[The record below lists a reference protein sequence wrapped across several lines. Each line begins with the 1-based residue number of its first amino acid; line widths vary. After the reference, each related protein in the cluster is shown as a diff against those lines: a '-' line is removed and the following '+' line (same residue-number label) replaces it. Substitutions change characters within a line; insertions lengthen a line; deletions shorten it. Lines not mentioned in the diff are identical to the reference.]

1 MFVVKKI
8 AFMLFILF
16 SIVAVFAGNKYY
28 QDKLDNQ
35 VKSARE
41 NLATQ
46 QQEEEQE
53 KSNGPELEGP
63 WSGRNWYSIGSSITA
78 DNKYQ
83 QIVQKELGFKT
94 VQIDAELDQS
104 IRTMADRV
112 TSENL
117 RDMDLITIFGET
129 DDFAHSNILGTI
141 NDDKNTLSY
150 YGELKMVTEKII
162 AAKEKDTV
170 VVFITPMKRGEFN
183 EEPSYTEPNANGS
196 KLEEY
201 VNAMKE
207 VAGLYHIPV
216 IDLYEKSAF
225 HEETFAQLTVD
236 NLHPNDQGYENI
248 SMVMIEGLK
257 VIEPGTVTAIVP
269 IIPAQRDE
277 VTKEVEEGNKAD
289 TEEKAAAKNE
299 KKPQNS
305 VNKEKA
311 EPRSKPKT
319 ETKPDVKPAPKPAPK
334 PETKPEVK
342 PAPKPAPN
350 QRQNQHRHQHQTP
363 TPKPAPVPDP
373 EPTPAPELEDPT
385 DEPVPIPEPE
395 PTPEV
400 EPEEPVVE
408 SAPMP
413 ESEVTPEPVV

>member
-1 MFVVKKI
+1 MVKKI
-8 AFMLFILF
+8 AFVLFILF
-16 SIVAVFAGNKYY
+16 SIVVVFAGNKYY

-104 IRTMADRV
+104 IRTMADRI

-170 VVFITPMKRGEFN
+170 VFFITPMKRGEFN

-236 NLHPNDQGYENI
+236 NLHPNNQGYENI

-257 VIEPGTVTAIVP
+257 VIEPDTVTAIVP

-299 KKPQNS
+299 KKPQNP

-311 EPRSKPKT
+311 EPKSKPKT
-319 ETKPDVKPAPKPAPK
+319 ETKPDVKPEPK
-334 PETKPEVK
+334 PEPRPELKPKPE
-342 PAPKPAPN
+342 PRPEPKPKPEPKPEPKPN
-350 QRQNQHRHQHQTP
+350 QSQNQNQNQNQYLIQNQHRHQNWRTQLLNQFQYQNRNLRQ
-363 TPKPAPVPDP
+363 KWNRKNR
-373 EPTPAPELEDPT
+373 LLN
-385 DEPVPIPEPE
+385 
-395 PTPEV
+395 
-400 EPEEPVVE
+400 
-408 SAPMP
+408 
-413 ESEVTPEPVV
+413 

>member
-1 MFVVKKI
+1 MVKRI

-28 QDKLDNQ
+28 QDRLDNQ
-35 VKSARE
+35 VESARE

-94 VQIDAELDQS
+94 VQIDAELDQP

-117 RDMDLITIFGET
+117 RDMDLITIFGGT

-162 AAKEKDTV
+162 AAKGKDTV

-257 VIEPGTVTAIVP
+257 VIEPDTVTAIVP

-277 VTKEVEEGNKAD
+277 VTKEDKEKNKAD

-299 KKPQNS
+299 KKPQNP

-311 EPRSKPKT
+311 EPRSKPKPET
-319 ETKPDVKPAPKPAPK
+319 KSDVKPAPKPAPKPETKPDVKPAPKPAPK
-334 PETKPEVK
+334 PDSQK
-342 PAPKPAPN
+342 PAPKPAP
-350 QRQNQHRHQHQTP
+350 TP
-363 TPKPAPVPDP
+363 TPAPVPD
-373 EPTPAPELEDPT
+373 
-385 DEPVPIPEPE
+385 
-395 PTPEV
+395 
-400 EPEEPVVE
+400 
-408 SAPMP
+408 S
-413 ESEVTPEPVV
+413 

>member
-1 MFVVKKI
+1 MVKKI

-46 QQEEEQE
+46 QPEEEQE

-129 DDFAHSNILGTI
+129 YDFAHSNILGTI

-162 AAKEKDTV
+162 AAKEKDAV

-257 VIEPGTVTAIVP
+257 VIEPDTVTAVP

-319 ETKPDVKPAPKPAPK
+319 ETKPDVKPAAKARTKTSTKTRTKTKPAPEPEPEPEPAPKPKPAP
-334 PETKPEVK
+334 
-342 PAPKPAPN
+342 
-350 QRQNQHRHQHQTP
+350 TP
-363 TPKPAPVPDP
+363 TPAPDPEPAPTPTPAPDP
-373 EPTPAPELEDPT
+373 EPTPTPELEDPT
-385 DEPVPIPEPE
+385 VEPVPIPEPE

-400 EPEEPVVE
+400 EP
-408 SAPMP
+408 S
-413 ESEVTPEPVV
+413 

>member
-1 MFVVKKI
+1 MVKKI

-16 SIVAVFAGNKYY
+16 SIVVVFAGNKYY

-53 KSNGPELEGP
+53 KSNRPELEGP

-94 VQIDAELDQS
+94 VQIDAEPDQP

-162 AAKEKDTV
+162 AAKGKDTV

-248 SMVMIEGLK
+248 SMVMIEGLR

-277 VTKEVEEGNKAD
+277 VTKED
-289 TEEKAAAKNE
+289 EEKRKR
-299 KKPQNS
+299 KI
-305 VNKEKA
+305 
-311 EPRSKPKT
+311 R
-319 ETKPDVKPAPKPAPK
+319 
-334 PETKPEVK
+334 
-342 PAPKPAPN
+342 
-350 QRQNQHRHQHQTP
+350 QTP
-363 TPKPAPVPDP
+363 KRK
-373 EPTPAPELEDPT
+373 LLQKMKRNLR
-385 DEPVPIPEPE
+385 IQ
-395 PTPEV
+395 
-400 EPEEPVVE
+400 
-408 SAPMP
+408 
-413 ESEVTPEPVV
+413 

>member
-1 MFVVKKI
+1 MVKKI

-41 NLATQ
+41 NLAIQ

-63 WSGRNWYSIGSSITA
+63 WSGKNWYSIGSSITA

-83 QIVQKELGFKT
+83 QVVQKELGFKT

-129 DDFAHSNILGTI
+129 YDFAHSNILGTI

-162 AAKEKDTV
+162 AAKEKDAV

-216 IDLYEKSAF
+216 IDLYKKSAF

-257 VIEPGTVTAIVP
+257 VIEPDTVTAVP

-277 VTKEVEEGNKAD
+277 VTREVEEGNKAD

-319 ETKPDVKPAPKPAPK
+319 ETRPDVKPEPKPESKPAPK
-334 PETKPEVK
+334 PE
-342 PAPKPAPN
+342 PKPAPE
-350 QRQNQHRHQHQTP
+350 P
-363 TPKPAPVPDP
+363 EPKPAPEPKP
-373 EPTPAPELEDPT
+373 EPEPEPKPEPKP
-385 DEPVPIPEPE
+385 EPVPKPEPEPKPKPEPEPEPEPKPEPKPAPAPE
-395 PTPEV
+395 PTPEM

-408 SAPMP
+408 LAPIP
-413 ESEVTPEPVV
+413 ESEVTP

>member
-1 MFVVKKI
+1 MVKKI

-16 SIVAVFAGNKYY
+16 SIVVVFAGNKYY

-53 KSNGPELEGP
+53 KSNRPELEGP

-94 VQIDAELDQS
+94 VQIDAEPDQS

-117 RDMDLITIFGET
+117 RDMDLITIFGGT

-150 YGELKMVTEKII
+150 YGELKMVTERII
-162 AAKEKDTV
+162 AAKGKDTV

-248 SMVMIEGLK
+248 SMVMMEGLK
-257 VIEPGTVTAIVP
+257 VIEPDTVTAIVP

-277 VTKEVEEGNKAD
+277 VTKEDEVIKEDKEENKAD

-299 KKPQNS
+299 KKPQNP

-319 ETKPDVKPAPKPAPK
+319 ETKSDVKPAPKTKPAPKPETKPDVKPAPKPAPK
-334 PETKPEVK
+334 PARKTSTKTSSDTN
-342 PAPKPAPN
+342 AS
-350 QRQNQHRHQHQTP
+350 TS
-363 TPKPAPVPDP
+363 TS
-373 EPTPAPELEDPT
+373 T
-385 DEPVPIPEPE
+385 
-395 PTPEV
+395 
-400 EPEEPVVE
+400 
-408 SAPMP
+408 S
-413 ESEVTPEPVV
+413 S

>member
-170 VVFITPMKRGEFN
+170 VFFITPMKRGEFN

-257 VIEPGTVTAIVP
+257 VIEPDTVTAIVP

-299 KKPQNS
+299 KKPQNP

-334 PETKPEVK
+334 PAAKTSTKTSAK
-342 PAPKPAPN
+342 TRTKTSAKTRTKTSN
-350 QRQNQHRHQHQTP
+350 QHQNQLRHQHQHQYLIQNQRRHQNWRTQLLNQSQYQNRNLRQ
-363 TPKPAPVPDP
+363 KWNRKNQ
-373 EPTPAPELEDPT
+373 LLN
-385 DEPVPIPEPE
+385 
-395 PTPEV
+395 
-400 EPEEPVVE
+400 
-408 SAPMP
+408 
-413 ESEVTPEPVV
+413 

>member
-1 MFVVKKI
+1 MVKKI

-16 SIVAVFAGNKYY
+16 SIVVVFAGNKYY

-277 VTKEVEEGNKAD
+277 VTKEDEEGNKAD

-299 KKPQNS
+299 KKPQNP

-319 ETKPDVKPAPKPAPK
+319 ETKSDVKPAPKPAPK
-334 PETKPEVK
+334 PEPKPDVK
-342 PAPKPAPN
+342 PAPKPEPK
-350 QRQNQHRHQHQTP
+350 P
-363 TPKPAPVPDP
+363 EPKPAPKPEPKPDP
-373 EPTPAPELEDPT
+373 KPAPK
-385 DEPVPIPEPE
+385 PEPK
-395 PTPEV
+395 PAAKTRPNQTPDTNASTSTCSRTNAGTRTGG
-400 EPEEPVVE
+400 PN
-408 SAPMP
+408 
-413 ESEVTPEPVV
+413 